1 MKIEEILVNYNSEKK
16 LKVGAENGSAFFYCG
31 TVGDFIANI
40 TDYSLLCKQNALDTF
55 ERAKS
60 RLDYRVKN
68 PPTVETFVQSEMKN
82 DKKDFSMDNFFRYIQ
97 HYFKSIDRLINSLE
111 NAKIK
116 LEKFKPLSERETIE
130 IREADPIADQNAT
143 IMIITGYEVGSYWT
157 VEEAGNR
164 KSISFSSVYSDE
176 E

>member
-1 MKIEEILVNYNSEKK
+1 MKIKEILVNYNSEKK

-82 DKKDFSMDNFFRYIQ
+82 DKKDFSMDNFFRYVQ
-97 HYFKSIDRLINSLE
+97 HYFKSLDRLINSLE
-111 NAKIK
+111 NAKSK
-116 LEKFKPLSERETIE
+116 LEKFKPLTEREVVE
-130 IREADPIADQNAT
+130 IREADPVADQDVT
-143 IMIITGYEVGSYWT
+143 IAIITGYEAGSYWT
-157 VEEAGNR
+157 AKEAWN